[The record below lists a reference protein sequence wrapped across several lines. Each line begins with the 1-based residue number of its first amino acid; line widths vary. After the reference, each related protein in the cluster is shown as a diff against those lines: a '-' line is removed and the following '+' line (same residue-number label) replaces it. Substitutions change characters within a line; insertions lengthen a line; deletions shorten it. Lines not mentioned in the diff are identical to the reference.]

1 MPQELNTNLTPS
13 DLTSPQNEMQFI
25 MRSLLGDVRTSM
37 PVKVTK
43 VTNTGNVAE
52 IGRVDIVP
60 LVGQL
65 DGDGQLIPHGAI
77 YDVPY
82 LRLQCGGNAIIID
95 PVVGD
100 IGIALFCDRDI
111 SVVKASK
118 AGAHPG
124 SLRRHDMSDAV
135 YLGAILSSAP
145 TQYIRFSASG
155 IDIAA
160 QTINIIGN
168 TYITGSETV
177 SNTLT
182 VAGKSI
188 NAHTHGGVLPGGG
201 TSGGMS

>member
-13 DLTSPQNEMQFI
+13 DLTSQQNEAQFI

-37 PVKVTK
+37 PVKVVR
-43 VTNTGNVAE
+43 VTNAGDVSA
-52 IGRVDIVP
+52 IGRVDIMP

-65 DGDGQLIPHGAI
+65 DGDGQLIPHGII

-82 LRLQCGGNAIIID
+82 LRLQGGGNAVIID

-111 SVVKASK
+111 SAVKASK
-118 AGAHPG
+118 DAAQPG
-124 SLRRHDMSDAV
+124 SLRKHDMSDAV

-145 TQYIRFSASG
+145 AQYIRFSASG
-155 IDIAA
+155 IEIVAPTV
-160 QTINIIGN
+160 TIPNALIVGGKNVN
-168 TYITGSETV
+168 T
-177 SNTLT
+177 
-182 VAGKSI
+182 
-188 NAHTHGGVLPGGG
+188 HTHGGIKSGTE